1 MGFEKLFEWLT
12 QFWEALRPWII
23 ILEYERAVLLRLGR
37 YRKTLGPGFHWV
49 APWLDTTIS
58 ATTVANTF
66 HLADQSLITRDG
78 ESVSVSAVI
87 TYEIADA
94 RKFLLEVEGGTAAV
108 ADISFGAIAEWV
120 CRHALDELREPK
132 NWPRIATEVRRQGK
146 TYGIDVKRVTFSDI
160 TRSKTLRL
168 LGQNPR

>member
-1 MGFEKLFEWLT
+1 MFDKLIEFLS
-12 QFWEALRPWII
+12 QFWEGTRPWTV

-37 YRKTLGPGFHWV
+37 YSKTLGPGLHWV
-49 APWLDTTIS
+49 IPWVDTTIS
-58 ATTVANTF
+58 VSTVANTY

-78 ESVSVSAVI
+78 EAVSVSAVI
-87 TYEIADA
+87 TYEIADV
-94 RKFLLEVEGGTAAV
+94 RKALLEVEGGTAAV

-120 CRHALDELREPK
+120 CNHTLDELREPR
-132 NWPRIATEVRRQGK
+132 NWPRIATVVRKQGK

-168 LGQNPR
+168 LGQNAR